1 MCSLHGHL
9 DILPRGKLL
18 QKYTAFQERHW
29 ELFIVVIQSLSHVQL
44 FAVLWTAVRQ
54 ASLSI
59 TITIFQS
66 LLKLMSIGL
75 VKTFNYLIL
84 CCPLLLLPSIFPNI
98 SVSFPLS
105 HIFESGGQSTG
116 VSASASVLPM
126 DIQGWF
132 PLGLTGLIS

>member
-18 QKYTAFQERHW
+18 RKYTAFQERHW
-29 ELFIVVIQSLSHVQL
+29 ELFIVVTQSLSHVQL
-44 FAVLWTAVRQ
+44 SAVPWTAVRQ
-54 ASLSI
+54 ASMSI
-59 TITIFQS
+59 TITIFRS

-105 HIFESGGQSTG
+105 PIFESGGQSTG

-126 DIQGWF
+126 DIQGWL
-132 PLGLTGLIS
+132 PLELTGLIS